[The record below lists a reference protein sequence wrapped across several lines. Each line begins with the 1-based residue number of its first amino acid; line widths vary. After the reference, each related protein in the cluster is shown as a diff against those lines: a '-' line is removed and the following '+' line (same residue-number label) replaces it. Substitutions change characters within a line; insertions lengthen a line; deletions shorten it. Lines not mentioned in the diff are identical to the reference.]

1 MLALACSVS
10 PILGKSTLKA
20 AGLALDE
27 ATLHKQCCKKTV
39 IQTPIQKNA
48 TALCR
53 LWAYLPL
60 FGPQCYGECPLVG
73 TPRRGDP
80 ANPPPGGCSFP
91 DHRKR
96 VARNRPENTFK
107 FKSLSD
113 FFFYHASRLC
123 PSALL
128 LPLLFVLHFLLS
140 SRLAARLYV
149 GTVPHGSRI
158 ATKRLVAV
166 GQETVS
172 RIR

>member
-1 MLALACSVS
+1 MKPHYTNNVV
-10 PILGKSTLKA
+10 
-20 AGLALDE
+20 
-27 ATLHKQCCKKTV
+27 KKTV

-80 ANPPPGGCSFP
+80 ANPPPGGCSYP

-113 FFFYHASRLC
+113 FFFTMRAASAQVRSFFLFCLSFISSSLRDWRLGC
-123 PSALL
+123 MSGLCL
-128 LPLLFVLHFLLS
+128 TDLESLQSDS
-140 SRLAARLYV
+140 SLWVRK
-149 GTVPHGSRI
+149 P
-158 ATKRLVAV
+158 
-166 GQETVS
+166 
-172 RIR
+172 